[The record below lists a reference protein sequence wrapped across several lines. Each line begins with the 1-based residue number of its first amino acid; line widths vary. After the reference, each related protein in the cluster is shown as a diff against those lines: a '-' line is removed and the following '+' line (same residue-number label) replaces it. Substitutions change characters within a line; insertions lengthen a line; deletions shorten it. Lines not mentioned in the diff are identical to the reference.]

1 MKTRMILAALLLVAF
16 GTMKAQEKPI
26 PTPDGDASKIN
37 TLVLNCV
44 GSVYLQQ
51 GEKLM
56 LDDYGHSNVLYRVE
70 DSVLYLEGV
79 GSPRVLTIP
88 NLTYLKVSGTVSV
101 RSKGQLKGENL
112 SIFKT
117 GTGVLSLEVGYGNI
131 YVYST
136 GTGDVILLGD
146 CNVFCSE
153 AKGIGKVNTR
163 NLDYKVLMEKSGDH
177 WNMAMNLDDN
187 ANQEWIH
194 TITAKAQPFFETE
207 LNRSWDLSKTDNT
220 KEQVENYM
228 DLEELM
234 REYNNNLRRVYDSID
249 WERIGEE
256 IERANQE
263 MQNVYDSLD
272 WENLEEKMRISE
284 QEMREWGRRMEE
296 WGNCMEQKH
305 GKHYE
310 YHYEYN
316 NNSSAPKDDE
326 SESST
331 KKKSPIFNPHWAGF
345 DGGLNMLI
353 DPSVMN
359 VYTGPNES
367 MAIRPLRSWY
377 FGFNLVDFGVAF
389 DKDRKVG
396 MFTGIGL
403 GWNNYSWKN
412 HVRMTVENEQLVNNL
427 LPDDRPVKNSKF
439 GLLYAQAPL
448 MIEVRPT
455 RHMFIDFGVTG
466 GIRLAAWNRIKY
478 SDGSNEKTYSNYLTN
493 LFKCDASFRIGGDN
507 LGFFVNYALIP
518 TFVKGRD
525 ADKAHPLMLG
535 FSIVY

>member
-16 GTMKAQEKPI
+16 GTMKAQNQA
-26 PTPDGDASKIN
+26 PT
-37 TLVLNCV
+37 
-44 GSVYLQQ
+44 
-51 GEKLM
+51 
-56 LDDYGHSNVLYRVE
+56 
-70 DSVLYLEGV
+70 
-79 GSPRVLTIP
+79 
-88 NLTYLKVSGTVSV
+88 
-101 RSKGQLKGENL
+101 
-112 SIFKT
+112 
-117 GTGVLSLEVGYGNI
+117 EVGKN
-131 YVYST
+131 VNSVVVNA
-136 GTGDVILLGD
+136 TGDVTIRQSDQYVALWDSEHERHVTYNMADTAVYLDGTVDFDVTLHELNHLTLLSSGD
-146 CNVFCSE
+146 VMS
-153 AKGIGKVNTR
+153 AGVLKGKDLTVTLTGSGDVELD
-163 NLDYKVLMEKSGDH
+163 LDYDNVYVTILGSGDVKLRGRCKTFVSQGSGSGDLDIRHLQYGDRREIRTDMPDMAGFSEIMAELGETLQQLSDSVDFEKFERDMEKWG
-177 WNMAMNLDDN
+177 
-187 ANQEWIH
+187 
-194 TITAKAQPFFETE
+194 
-207 LNRSWDLSKTDNT
+207 
-220 KEQVENYM
+220 
-228 DLEELM
+228 
-234 REYNNNLRRVYDSID
+234 
-249 WERIGEE
+249 
-256 IERANQE
+256 
-263 MQNVYDSLD
+263 
-272 WENLEEKMRISE
+272 EKME
-284 QEMREWGRRMEE
+284 AWGRGMEAWGKRMEKK
-296 WGNCMEQKH
+296 QD
-305 GKHYE
+305 KHYE
-310 YHYEYN
+310 YHYEHNY
-316 NNSSAPKDDE
+316 SRPAPKDNE

>member
-1 MKTRMILAALLLVAF
+1 
-16 GTMKAQEKPI
+16 
-26 PTPDGDASKIN
+26 
-37 TLVLNCV
+37 
-44 GSVYLQQ
+44 
-51 GEKLM
+51 
-56 LDDYGHSNVLYRVE
+56 
-70 DSVLYLEGV
+70 
-79 GSPRVLTIP
+79 
-88 NLTYLKVSGTVSV
+88 
-101 RSKGQLKGENL
+101 
-112 SIFKT
+112 
-117 GTGVLSLEVGYGNI
+117 
-131 YVYST
+131 
-136 GTGDVILLGD
+136 
-146 CNVFCSE
+146 
-153 AKGIGKVNTR
+153 
-163 NLDYKVLMEKSGDH
+163 
-177 WNMAMNLDDN
+177 
-187 ANQEWIH
+187 
-194 TITAKAQPFFETE
+194 
-207 LNRSWDLSKTDNT
+207 
-220 KEQVENYM
+220 
-228 DLEELM
+228 M
-234 REYNNNLRRVYDSID
+234 REYNDNLQRVYDSID
-249 WERIGEE
+249 WKRIDEE

-403 GWNNYSWKN
+403 GWNNFSWKN